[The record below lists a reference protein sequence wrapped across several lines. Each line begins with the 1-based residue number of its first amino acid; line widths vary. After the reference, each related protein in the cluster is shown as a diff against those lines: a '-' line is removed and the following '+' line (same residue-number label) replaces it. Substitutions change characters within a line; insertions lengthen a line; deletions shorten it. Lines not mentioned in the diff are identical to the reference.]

1 VLCVSAPALRDE
13 LAHCI
18 GHARADAAADPVE
31 SGGDPHGGGPMTA
44 VETERQSQMPR
55 LPVLAFVTAV
65 TAVGAIVLVSAFM
78 QVRAVPLNPYAI
90 LLAALTMAGSRFT
103 IKVPGRPATVSVSEV
118 FIFASVLLFG
128 PGPATLSV
136 ALDGLLI
143 SLTHQNRRVYRLLF
157 NIAEPAIATW
167 CAGSVFFAIAH
178 LDALRGG
185 GSMLLLAT
193 IGMSL
198 VFFVLNSGL
207 TALAVA
213 VENGWSAYDV
223 WSRHAVPLAINYYSA
238 AAVASLAVAN
248 GHGVDFQVVGLIVP
262 LLVLSYAAYLQAS
275 RRVDE
280 AHRHVDEVERLY
292 REARKRD
299 DELRQAQK
307 LEAIGRLAG
316 GVAHDFNNLLT
327 AIRGYSDLLLE
338 DLEPG
343 DRRRDDVD
351 QIVDAANRASG
362 LTKQLLAFSRRQPI
376 ARNVFTLDDVVAGT
390 EKILRRLIGE
400 DVELTTVI
408 EPKTG
413 RVYADRGQIE
423 QVLMNLAVNARDA
436 MPKGGRLRIQL
447 AGAAFDE
454 DDPKRPVAAAPGR
467 YVRLSV
473 TDTGC
478 GMSPEIVSHI
488 FEPFFTTKE
497 IGRGTGLGLST
508 VYGIVDEAGGA
519 IEVDTTVGRG
529 TTFHI
534 YLPETSAVP
543 ESGRADATATAP
555 AASSETVL
563 LVEDEAM
570 VAKLVAG
577 ALEKAGY
584 TVLRAANAQE
594 ALAVVRSCT
603 APIDLLLTD
612 VVMPG
617 MNGRELADEVV
628 KLRPDIRVLYMSGYT
643 DDALLVR
650 GVKTNSAS
658 FIQKP
663 FSMPELTV
671 KIREV
676 LRAKT
681 ITSTERSER
690 TPARYLTEGAAAS

>member
-1 VLCVSAPALRDE
+1 
-13 LAHCI
+13 
-18 GHARADAAADPVE
+18 
-31 SGGDPHGGGPMTA
+31 MTA
-44 VETERQSQMPR
+44 VKTERQSQIPP

-65 TAVGAIVLVSAFM
+65 TVVGAIVLASAFM

-118 FIFASVLLFG
+118 FVFASVLLFG
-128 PGPATLSV
+128 PGPATLAV

-185 GSMLLLAT
+185 GSALLLAT

-238 AAVASLAVAN
+238 AAVASLAIAN
-248 GHGVDFQVVGLIVP
+248 GRGVDFQVVGLVVP

-275 RRVDE
+275 RRIDE

-390 EKILRRLIGE
+390 EKMLRRLIGE

-408 EPKTG
+408 DPKTG

-436 MPKGGRLRIQL
+436 MPKGGQLRIQL
-447 AGAAFDE
+447 ASATFDE
-454 DDPKRPVAAAPGR
+454 NDPKRPVAAAPGR
-467 YVRLSV
+467 YVRLSM

-534 YLPETSAVP
+534 YLPETSAMP
-543 ESGRADATATAP
+543 ESGRVDATATAP

-594 ALAVVRSCT
+594 ALVVVHSCT

-628 KLRPDIRVLYMSGYT
+628 TLRPDIRVLYMSGYT

-676 LRAKT
+676 LRART
-681 ITSTERSER
+681 ITATERSER
-690 TPARYLTEGAAAS
+690 TPARYLTETAAAS

>member
-1 VLCVSAPALRDE
+1 
-13 LAHCI
+13 
-18 GHARADAAADPVE
+18 
-31 SGGDPHGGGPMTA
+31 MTA

-118 FIFASVLLFG
+118 FVFASVLLFG

-157 NIAEPAIATW
+157 NVAEPAIATW

-207 TALAVA
+207 TAWAVA

-238 AAVASLAVAN
+238 AAVASLAVAS

-362 LTKQLLAFSRRQPI
+362 LTKQLLAFSRRQPM

-390 EKILRRLIGE
+390 EKMLRRLIGE

-436 MPKGGRLRIQL
+436 MPKGGQLKIQL
-447 AGAAFDE
+447 ASATFDE
-454 DDPKRPVAAAPGR
+454 HDANRPVAAAPGR

-534 YLPETSAVP
+534 YLPETSAML
-543 ESGRADATATAP
+543 ESERVDAAATAP
-555 AASSETVL
+555 ATSSETVL
-563 LVEDEAM
+563 LVEDEAV

-577 ALEKAGY
+577 ALDKAGY
-584 TVLRAANAQE
+584 KVLRAANAQE
-594 ALAVVRSCT
+594 ALVVVRSCT

-628 KLRPDIRVLYMSGYT
+628 KLRPGIRVLYMSGYT

-650 GVKTNSAS
+650 GVKTNSAP

-681 ITSTERSER
+681 ITSTERDER
-690 TPARYLTEGAAAS
+690 RPSRVLAEAAAAS